1 MTGFGVY
8 SEVGKLRKVM
18 VHQPDLSL
26 RRLTPSNHASFLFDD
41 VLWVD
46 RALEEHNAFI
56 RLIRDEGVKVFYL
69 QELLAEA
76 LSRGEEIRRQVIDR
90 VSAGMSVGISAS
102 GAVRTCMMEMEA
114 AQLARHLI
122 GGLTVGELE
131 CLYMKG
137 LARSSLTAA
146 VTGPDAF
153 ILPPLP
159 NTLFTRDSS
168 SWIYN
173 GVSINPMYWPARQPE
188 ALNAATVYHHH
199 PMFHNADFRFWFP
212 PQGGKKKGSDM
223 DYGRASLE
231 GGDVMPIGNRTVL
244 IGMGER
250 TQSQMIEQL
259 AYSLF
264 TEHAAERII
273 VARMSPDR
281 AHMHLDTVF
290 TMLDVDKVTVYPDVV
305 NGMQAYTIR
314 PGDGRA
320 MFTVTKEENFLGAV
334 ADAIDVDQLD
344 VIPTGGDTYEAAREQ
359 WDDGNNILAI
369 RPGLVLA
376 NDRNTFTNRN
386 FRKAGID
393 VLEFEGS
400 EMSRGRGGG
409 HCMTCPLLR
418 DPV

>member
-18 VHQPDLSL
+18 VHQPDLSH
-26 RRLTPSNHASFLFDD
+26 RRLTPSNHDSFLFDD

-46 RALEEHNAFI
+46 KALEEHTAFV
-56 RLIRDEGVKVFYL
+56 RLIRDEGIKVWYL
-69 QELLAEA
+69 QDLLAEA
-76 LSRGEEIRRQVIDR
+76 LSARDEVRRKVIER
-90 VSAGMSVGISAS
+90 VSTGMSVGIAAS
-102 GAVRTCMMEMEA
+102 DAVRVCLMEMEA
-114 AQLARHLI
+114 VHLARHLI

-131 CLYMKG
+131 CISLKG

-146 VTGPDAF
+146 VAGPDAF

-168 SWIYN
+168 SWIFN
-173 GVSINPMYWPARQPE
+173 GVSINPMYWPARRPE
-188 ALNAATVYHHH
+188 SLNAATIYRHH
-199 PMFHNADFRFWFP
+199 PMFRDADFRFWFAQ
-212 PQGGKKKGSDM
+212 QGDEKWGGGM
-223 DYGRASLE
+223 DYPQSSLE

-244 IGMGER
+244 VGMDER
-250 TQSQMIEQL
+250 THSQMIEQL
-259 AYSLF
+259 AHSLF
-264 TEHAAERII
+264 TAKAADRII

-290 TMLDVDKVTVYPDVV
+290 TMLDVDKVTVYPEVV
-305 NGMQAYTIR
+305 NRMQAYSVR
-314 PGDGRA
+314 PGEGRE
-320 MFTVTKEENFLGAV
+320 MFSVTREENFLGAV
-334 ADAIDVDQLD
+334 ADALEVNHLE

-359 WDDGNNILAI
+359 WDDGNNILAL
-369 RPGLVLA
+369 RPGLVIA
-376 NDRNTFTNRN
+376 ADRNTSTNRN
-386 FRKAGID
+386 FRKAGIE

-400 EMSRGRGGG
+400 ELSHGRGGG